1 VKPISSPIVVLVTTS
16 SIEEAERLGKMVV
29 SSGLVAC
36 ANIVKSLQSIF
47 HWDGKINVQNECL
60 IMMKTT
66 HDRFSEL
73 EAAVRAHHSY
83 SIPEIIVLPI
93 IAGSAPYL
101 EWINAETHK

>member
-1 VKPISSPIVVLVTTS
+1 
-16 SIEEAERLGKMVV
+16 MVV
-29 SSGLVAC
+29 SSGLAAC
-36 ANIVKSLQSIF
+36 ANIVKGLQSIF
-47 HWDGKINVQNECL
+47 RWDGKVNVENECL

-66 HDRFSEL
+66 QDRFSEL

-101 EWINAETHK
+101 EWIKAETHK